1 MKTKLFI
8 KRAFLFFLFMIP
20 LGLLAQTA
28 KGRIIDTKGNAIPFA
43 TIVEKGTSNGTTA
56 DDNGNFNLKV
66 SKLPTTLD
74 ISSLGYVSKSV
85 TTTTGEETITLQ
97 EENVGL
103 DEVVLSGLA
112 SNVKRANLAN
122 TVATVSSKD
131 LVGAT
136 PPQTLDGAL
145 AGKFTGAVVSS
156 NSGAPGGGLSIK
168 LRGVTSINSN
178 SQPLYIIDGIYLDN
192 SSIAGGLNV
201 VSAAAAGGS
210 ASNQDNPS
218 NRIADINPDDIEN
231 IEILKGASAAAI
243 YGSRAAAGVI
253 IITTKK
259 GKAGDTKV
267 DVSQSFGFNEVINLQ
282 GTRPFTEASVLQ
294 FFGAGNVALFNAAKA
309 SGQLH
314 DYEKEL
320 YGEKGFITNT
330 NVGISGGNEKTT
342 FYTGFTHNDEDGIV
356 KNTGFVKSSARINID
371 HKINDFIKVSITSN
385 YITSKADRGFFNND
399 NTGTTI
405 GVSLVGTPPWAQLFP
420 DANGV
425 YPNNPFGASNPL
437 QTRDLVT
444 NNETVNRFIT
454 GGSADISIYRNDHS
468 DLKAIVKTGL
478 DYYTL
483 ATRAIFP
490 KDLQFESVDGGD
502 NGVSVQG
509 TTENK
514 NTSYSAF
521 LVHNY
526 RTENNVNYR
535 TQAGLTKETFSR
547 NSILSTAKDLIG
559 SETNL
564 DQAGSLQ
571 VEQTR
576 LDQKDAGFFA
586 QEEVNFK
593 DQFIAT
599 LGIRGDKSTN
609 NGDANEVFYYPKTSL
624 ALNLHNFDFWKF
636 DKISQFKVRAAYGE
650 SGNFAPNGALYTS
663 FGSTT
668 IGGAGLGITLNGVLG
683 DLNIKPEQ
691 QKEFETGFDL
701 GLMSNKV
708 NLSFT
713 WYKKQ
718 VDDLILNASTEPSSG
733 FTSKF
738 VNAGKLQNTG
748 VEIGLNIEA
757 FDTKDFKWNSSVNFW
772 TNDSKITRLDI
783 PAFNLGAF
791 GATLGTF
798 RIEQGK
804 SATQIVGISET
815 GLKVHGDAEADF
827 QMSFNNNLVYKDFE
841 LSFLWH
847 WKQGGDN
854 VNLSTLLFDLNG
866 TTHDFDAK
874 GLDPSGTLTNG
885 PYRTSRLGVSAD
897 VFVQDASYLR
907 LREVGLSYNIPKVKL
922 ERWFGK
928 SISGAKL
935 GFSGH
940 NLINIFKYNS
950 YDPEVSNFGSNGIST
965 GVEVLP
971 FPSSKRFMFHLTA
984 NF

>member
-1 MKTKLFI
+1 M
-8 KRAFLFFLFMIP
+8 
-20 LGLLAQTA
+20 
-28 KGRIIDTKGNAIPFA
+28 
-43 TIVEKGTSNGTTA
+43 
-56 DDNGNFNLKV
+56 
-66 SKLPTTLD
+66 
-74 ISSLGYVSKSV
+74 
-85 TTTTGEETITLQ
+85 
-97 EENVGL
+97 
-103 DEVVLSGLA
+103 
-112 SNVKRANLAN
+112 
-122 TVATVSSKD
+122 
-131 LVGAT
+131 
-136 PPQTLDGAL
+136 
-145 AGKFTGAVVSS
+145 
-156 NSGAPGGGLSIK
+156 
-168 LRGVTSINSN
+168 
-178 SQPLYIIDGIYLDN
+178 
-192 SSIAGGLNV
+192 
-201 VSAAAAGGS
+201 
-210 ASNQDNPS
+210 
-218 NRIADINPDDIEN
+218 
-231 IEILKGASAAAI
+231 
-243 YGSRAAAGVI
+243 
-253 IITTKK
+253 
-259 GKAGDTKV
+259 
-267 DVSQSFGFNEVINLQ
+267 
-282 GTRPFTEASVLQ
+282 
-294 FFGAGNVALFNAAKA
+294 
-309 SGQLH
+309 
-314 DYEKEL
+314 
-320 YGEKGFITNT
+320 
-330 NVGISGGNEKTT
+330 
-342 FYTGFTHNDEDGIV
+342 
-356 KNTGFVKSSARINID
+356 
-371 HKINDFIKVSITSN
+371 
-385 YITSKADRGFFNND
+385 
-399 NTGTTI
+399 
-405 GVSLVGTPPWAQLFP
+405 
-420 DANGV
+420 
-425 YPNNPFGASNPL
+425 
-437 QTRDLVT
+437 
-444 NNETVNRFIT
+444 
-454 GGSADISIYRNDHS
+454 
-468 DLKAIVKTGL
+468 
-478 DYYTL
+478 
-483 ATRAIFP
+483 
-490 KDLQFESVDGGD
+490 
-502 NGVSVQG
+502 
-509 TTENK
+509 
-514 NTSYSAF
+514 
-521 LVHNY
+521 
-526 RTENNVNYR
+526 
-535 TQAGLTKETFSR
+535 
-547 NSILSTAKDLIG
+547 
-559 SETNL
+559 
-564 DQAGSLQ
+564 
-571 VEQTR
+571 
-576 LDQKDAGFFA
+576 
-586 QEEVNFK
+586 
-593 DQFIAT
+593 
-599 LGIRGDKSTN
+599 
-609 NGDANEVFYYPKTSL
+609 FYYPKTSL

-691 QKEFETGFDL
+691 QKELETGFDL
-701 GLMSNKV
+701 GLMDNKV